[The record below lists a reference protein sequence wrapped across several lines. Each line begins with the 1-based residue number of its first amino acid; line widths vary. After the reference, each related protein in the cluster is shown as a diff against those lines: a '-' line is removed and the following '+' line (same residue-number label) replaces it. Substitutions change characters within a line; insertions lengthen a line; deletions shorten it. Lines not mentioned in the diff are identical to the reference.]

1 MTELLEETRR
11 NSGYITSQ
19 GYNLI
24 ECWECEWI
32 EMQKKNNDLQ
42 EFISTTLRRPLD
54 QVKKMTEETV
64 LASVMDGTL
73 FGCVECDIRVPDHLK
88 ESFGEM
94 CPIFKNVE
102 ISRDDIGEYMKSYAE
117 ENKIMSQP
125 RCSLIG
131 SYFGEK
137 ILLETPLLKWYLEH
151 GLEVTHVYQVIEYTP
166 NACFHPFGEAVSD
179 ARRAGDI
186 DPNKSIIADTM
197 KLVGNSS
204 YGKTITNKERHRQ
217 VKFCTDDEVSQLI
230 NSPFFRQLDA
240 IDEDTYEVQSSKKNI
255 KLDLPLQVGF
265 FVYQYAKL
273 RMLQFYYDFLD
284 KYLDRVDFEFCEM
297 DTDSAYIAI
306 SSENLESLIKPEMLE
321 EYTIDKCNW
330 FPRTDMIEHAR
341 YDKRTPGLFKVKWEG
356 DSIIGL
362 CSKTYYCFGDKKD
375 KCSCKGLS
383 KKNNVIN
390 KEKYLDV
397 ILNKRNG
404 KGVNKGFRILE
415 NQMCTYVQEKDALS
429 YFYPKRK
436 VLNDGVTTIP
446 LDI

>member
-102 ISRDDIGEYMKSYAE
+102 ISRDDIGEYMKRYAE
-117 ENKIMSQP
+117 ENKITSQP
-125 RCSLIG
+125 RRSLIG

-137 ILLETPLLKWYLEH
+137 ILLATPLLKWYLEH

-217 VKFCTDDEVSQLI
+217 VKFCTGII
-230 NSPFFRQLDA
+230 NIRAL
-240 IDEDTYEVQSSKKNI
+240 KNI
-255 KLDLPLQVGF
+255 CHVRVRIYHVFHDWRSLEVLLLLKSCINIFWYQNHSLHFVSKLPSTVRTGGNKAVRRLPPFWLRNCF
-265 FVYQYAKL
+265 FL
-273 RMLQFYYDFLD
+273 FRDTFLLANPRRCVL
-284 KYLDRVDFEFCEM
+284 YRV
-297 DTDSAYIAI
+297 
-306 SSENLESLIKPEMLE
+306 
-321 EYTIDKCNW
+321 
-330 FPRTDMIEHAR
+330 
-341 YDKRTPGLFKVKWEG
+341 KRRF
-356 DSIIGL
+356 
-362 CSKTYYCFGDKKD
+362 
-375 KCSCKGLS
+375 
-383 KKNNVIN
+383 
-390 KEKYLDV
+390 
-397 ILNKRNG
+397 
-404 KGVNKGFRILE
+404 
-415 NQMCTYVQEKDALS
+415 
-429 YFYPKRK
+429 
-436 VLNDGVTTIP
+436 
-446 LDI
+446 